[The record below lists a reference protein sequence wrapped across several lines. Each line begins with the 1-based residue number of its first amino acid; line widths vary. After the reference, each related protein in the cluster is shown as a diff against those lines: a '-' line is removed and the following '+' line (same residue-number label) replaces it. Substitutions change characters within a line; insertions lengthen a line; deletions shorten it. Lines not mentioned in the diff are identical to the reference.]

1 MAGLGRNGSSLPTDD
16 GDPLGSCEEKGEEG
30 EAEQAGQQAQ
40 LPAAQD
46 QRGQDRQAGGG
57 GQGGG
62 PLQDGPD
69 HQHDEAFAREEKAGQ
84 RKFLQNKILRFN
96 H

>member
-1 MAGLGRNGSSLPTDD
+1 MG
-16 GDPLGSCEEKGEEG
+16 CEEKGEEG

-69 HQHDEAFAREEKAGQ
+69 HQHDEAFAREEEAGQ
-84 RKFLQNKILRFN
+84 RKLLQNKILRFN

>member
-1 MAGLGRNGSSLPTDD
+1 MSQLSDQIHQCNPNPLNFQGLGKNGSSLPTDD
-16 GDPLGSCEEKGEEG
+16 GDPLGSCQEKREEG
-30 EAEQAGQQAQ
+30 QAEQAGQQAQ

-69 HQHDEAFAREEKAGQ
+69 HQHNETFA
-84 RKFLQNKILRFN
+84 
-96 H
+96 